1 MGLSYAV
8 RKREQRGEPIEGQ
21 WLRAKKY
28 VDAYQDYV
36 FNFQNEDGGF
46 STRWFRDRSN
56 EGDLDRHLETTGH
69 LVEWLVVSLPQEQ
82 LFDSRVVKSVD
93 YLVGLL
99 SENRTRDWPAGA
111 RGHALHA
118 LAVYDERISGSTPG
132 QRTFLQVAER
142 SLD

>member
-46 STRWFRDRSN
+46 STRWFRARSN
-56 EGDLDRHLETTGH
+56 EGDIDRHLETTGH
-69 LVEWLVVSLPQEQ
+69 LVEWLVLVAPARAAVRPPRREIRG
-82 LFDSRVVKSVD
+82 LFGS
-93 YLVGLL
+93 
-99 SENRTRDWPAGA
+99 PAV
-111 RGHALHA
+111 RKP
-118 LAVYDERISGSTPG
+118 DT
-132 QRTFLQVAER
+132 
-142 SLD
+142 